1 MYTYLSKKIAI
12 PNNIRLNC
20 VSWNKNDGYI
30 AVAGDDGMVKVLKLE
45 QGKSLKVFVS
55 IIVWKVFKVFMT

>member
-12 PNNIRLNC
+12 PNNVRLNC
-20 VSWNKNDGYI
+20 VSWNKIDGYI

-45 QGKSLKVFVS
+45 QGKYLINFS
-55 IIVWKVFKVFMT
+55 